1 MNVRYEDLD
10 DMDIDI
16 LLLTYESLLEQKY
29 QELLEYEKVN
39 GKMRV

>member
-1 MNVRYEDLD
+1 MNVKFEDLD
-10 DMDIDI
+10 KMDIDI

-39 GKMRV
+39 GKMKV

>member
-10 DMDIDI
+10 KMDIDI

-39 GKMRV
+39 GKMKV